1 MVQSKDVLLEITSVF
16 GTLLVDCIVNL
27 AEVFDVN
34 DVSAFGVTEA
44 EFTEPP
50 VVIVLSDEMFKKLCE
65 VLVSVF
71 CVVFC
76 GKSGF

>member
-1 MVQSKDVLLEITSVF
+1 M
-16 GTLLVDCIVNL
+16 
-27 AEVFDVN
+27 FDVN

-50 VVIVLSDEMFKKLCE
+50 VVIVLPDEMFKKLCE